1 MAKKIV
7 MKRGAVNKISRDM
20 HVTRQMVSNSI
31 AFKKNSELARKIRYV
46 ATSQYGG
53 VEVDF

>member
-20 HVTRQMVSNSI
+20 NITHEMVSKAVN
-31 AFKKNSELARKIRYV
+31 FKKDSELARKIRYV